1 MTNMTEIRDSIVT
14 HGRSVAGEAAKPLYA
29 WIGVGDAALSQVIAL
44 PARAQARFKDLPDS
58 PAAVRRALETYG
70 ALARTG
76 YDELARRGERVV
88 GSVRRNPES
97 AVVLDDPIVDQSGV
111 DEPGVDEPAV
121 DEPNIAEAPVARA
134 ARKSTE
140 AKPARKPRRTNGNNS
155 AQRQSKNGSSAE

>member
-1 MTNMTEIRDSIVT
+1 MTEIRDSIVT

-29 WIGVGDAALSQVIAL
+29 WIGVGDAALSQVAAL

-97 AVVLDDPIVDQSGV
+97 AVVLDDPIVDEQV
-111 DEPGVDEPAV
+111 V

-140 AKPARKPRRTNGNNS
+140 AKPARKLRRTNGNNS
-155 AQRQSKNGSSAE
+155 AQRQSKNGSAAE

>member
-1 MTNMTEIRDSIVT
+1 MTNMTEIRDSIRT

-97 AVVLDDPIVDQSGV
+97 AVVLDDPVA
-111 DEPGVDEPAV
+111 DEAV
-121 DEPNIAEAPVARA
+121 SDEPNIAEAPVARA

-155 AQRQSKNGSSAE
+155 GQRQSKNGSAAE